1 MLFLGFRRDNNLHTT
16 PLKFYILLE
25 ILIVLKWF
33 SLKLVIT
40 FHTNITQHIFI
51 FQNNEEH

>member
-1 MLFLGFRRDNNLHTT
+1 MLVLGFRRDKLTYNTFKVLH
-16 PLKFYILLE
+16 LLE